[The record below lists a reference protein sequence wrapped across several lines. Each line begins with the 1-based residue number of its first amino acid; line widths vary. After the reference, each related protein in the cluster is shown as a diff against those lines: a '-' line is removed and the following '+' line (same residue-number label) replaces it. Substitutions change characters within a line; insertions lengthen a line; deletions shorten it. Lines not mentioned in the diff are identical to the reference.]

1 MSLLSVTLAL
11 ALLALWAGIPVDGL
25 GARDGSGAMMS
36 VAQAATD
43 GRIEIHL
50 ERVTYDPL
58 YGDPGLTDRLSLG
71 SYSGDGLG
79 YYVVQFGGPILS
91 ACKSNLGQA
100 GAAVLDYVPQS
111 NLVERN
117 YAQPSWVSNTGSGEL
132 TFELLELR
140 PGFAPS
146 GRIEGGGPD
155 PFGYTYA
162 VPMRTATSPGDRSTS
177 GWMQPTGQRSRY
189 PMTARRMCRC
199 PLRSRSMGAN
209 RTACA

>member
-25 GARDGSGAMMS
+25 GAWDGSGAMMS

-117 YAQPSWVSNTGSGEL
+117 YAQPSPPCWTMYRRATWWSATMPS
-132 TFELLELR
+132 LR
-140 PGFAPS
+140 
-146 GRIEGGGPD
+146 RI
-155 PFGYTYA
+155 
-162 VPMRTATSPGDRSTS
+162 SC
-177 GWMQPTGQRSRY
+177 SR
-189 PMTARRMCRC
+189 RRR
-199 PLRSRSMGAN
+199 A
-209 RTACA
+209 